1 MNMDIDGAPKVLIID
16 DEKRQREVL
25 ESVLFNQGYELY
37 FAENGPQGLQMARE
51 HLPDVILLDIMMPD
65 MDGFQVCEVI
75 RTDGMLKE
83 VPVLFVTALEDKE
96 ARIRGLEVGADDFIT
111 KPFDIIELRTRLRT
125 ITRLNR
131 YRTLM
136 KNRSELEMANR
147 QLLEAYDA
155 TIQGWASALELRDH
169 ETRGHSL
176 RVVEMTL
183 ELARQLG
190 VPKHEL
196 EHYRRG
202 ALLHDIGKI
211 GIPDAILHKTG
222 PLNEAE
228 WEITRQHPVWAY
240 EFLSSVEFLKP
251 ALDIP
256 YAHHEKWD
264 GTGYPRG
271 LRGEEIP
278 LAARIF
284 AIVDV
289 WDALISDRPYR
300 RALSEETALAFI
312 RQQSGKHFDPEVVRV
327 FLAMQQERERTL
339 RESSH
344 RAVLSAAEKNVP
356 EAHGQDQNVEVLEV
370 MEEVSRPAV

>member
-1 MNMDIDGAPKVLIID
+1 MNNAPKVLIID
-16 DEKRQREVL
+16 DEKRQRDVL

-51 HLPDVILLDIMMPD
+51 YLPDVILLDIMMPD

-75 RTDGMLKE
+75 RADDMLKE
-83 VPVLFVTALEDKE
+83 APVLFLTALEDKE

-111 KPFDIIELRTRLRT
+111 KPFDITELRTRLRT

-131 YRTLM
+131 YRSLM
-136 KNRSELEMANR
+136 KHRSDLEEANR

-183 ELARQLG
+183 ELARRLG
-190 VPKHEL
+190 VPQSEM

-264 GTGYPRG
+264 GSGYPRG

-300 RALSEETALAFI
+300 RALNEETALAFI
-312 RQQSGKHFDPEVVRV
+312 RQQSGKHFDPEVVRA
-327 FLAMQQERERTL
+327 FLEMQQERK
-339 RESSH
+339 RESFRLA
-344 RAVLSAAEKNVP
+344 RAGISSVANGDVAENYAQGV
-356 EAHGQDQNVEVLEV
+356 GTLV
-370 MEEVSRPAV
+370 R

>member
-1 MNMDIDGAPKVLIID
+1 MNVNMNGAPKVLVID
-16 DEKRQREVL
+16 DEKRQRDVL

-37 FAENGPQGLQMARE
+37 FAENGPKGLQMARE
-51 HLPDVILLDIMMPD
+51 HLPDVILLDVMMPD
-65 MDGFQVCEVI
+65 MDGFQVCQVI
-75 RTDGMLKE
+75 RTDEILKE
-83 VPVLFVTALEDKE
+83 APVLFLTALEDKE

-111 KPFDIIELRTRLRT
+111 KPFDITELRTRLRT

-131 YRTLM
+131 YRSLI
-136 KNRSELEMANR
+136 KHRADLEQANQ
-147 QLLEAYDA
+147 QLLTAYDA

-183 ELARQLG
+183 ELARRLG
-190 VPKHEL
+190 VPERDL

-240 EFLSSVEFLKP
+240 QFLSSVEFLKP

-264 GTGYPRG
+264 GTGYPQG

-284 AIVDV
+284 AVVDV

-300 RALSEETALAFI
+300 RALNEETALAFI
-312 RQQSGKHFDPEVVRV
+312 RQQSGKHFDPEVVRA
-327 FLAMQQERERTL
+327 FLAMLSERKKAPPDLSRANHPVMAGEAVA
-339 RESSH
+339 ESYA
-344 RAVLSAAEKNVP
+344 RGLDALDVA
-356 EAHGQDQNVEVLEV
+356 G
-370 MEEVSRPAV
+370 EVSRPTV